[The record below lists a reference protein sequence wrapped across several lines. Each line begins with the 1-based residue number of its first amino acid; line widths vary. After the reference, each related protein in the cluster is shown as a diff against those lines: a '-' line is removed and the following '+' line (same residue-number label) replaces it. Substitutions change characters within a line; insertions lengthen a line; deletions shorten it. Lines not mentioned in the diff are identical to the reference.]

1 LRSVSWLLTLR
12 DGGESDKTETCNDR
26 PHAFR
31 ARKAD
36 LSPKSS
42 GLQFD
47 LLPCTGSCRW
57 DFIPLLVMKLF
68 ADVTRRQPGPVSK
81 DAAMA
86 CTPCWAQALV
96 ALQKTHYRRKI
107 TNRMR
112 SIAPCVALLSCL
124 GCASAPLASSAD
136 SIDLAIAT
144 TTDVHGR
151 ITAWD
156 YYANR
161 AETIRGL
168 TRAATIVDS
177 VRSANPDRVILLDA
191 GDLLQGNPL
200 AYVAARVSTN
210 RANPIIAAMNAMHY
224 DAAAIG
230 NHEYNYGVPYL
241 DSAVAQANFPF
252 LSANT
257 YRAGEPAVHAYRP
270 WTIVEREGIKI
281 GIVGATTPGVTLWD
295 AENIRDRVRF
305 GDIVPAV
312 RDAVKAVSAAGAD
325 IVLVTVHSGL
335 NEPSSY
341 DTVTTGVPSENVAAR
356 IAAEVPGID
365 LILYGH
371 SHKEM
376 RGTTIGET
384 LLIQPKNWAT
394 SVDVAHLTLSREN
407 GKWRVTARRSD
418 LVQAA
423 GHAED
428 ARMVAVAAPI
438 HKETVAYVTTPIGNT
453 TERWSGDSA
462 RVMDTPLI
470 DFILETERR
479 AAGAEL
485 ASTAAFS
492 TAAALGPGPVN
503 IAQVAQLY
511 PYDNTLR
518 AIRISG
524 KQLRDYLEFS
534 SRYYRTVPSPTS
546 PLETDPGIPGYNF
559 DIVSGVDYTIDVSK
573 PVGFRVTR
581 LDYKGAP
588 VRDTDSFTMAFNNYR
603 QTGGGGY
610 SMLSGA
616 PVVYDRQQE
625 IRQLLIDEVRRRGT
639 LRQADYFVS
648 NWTLVRG
655 PGLEIHQGGAGRI
668 PLAGALPTVQPP
680 FPAGTKFLRIVAT
693 NDFHGALEP
702 RPDASGVRRGGAAFV
717 ATALDR
723 AERECAPDCVT
734 VLLDAGDLFQGTP
747 ASNLSYGR
755 PVVEY
760 YNKMGY
766 AASALG
772 NHEFD
777 WGVDTLRARMR
788 QAKFDILGAN
798 VRYTDGTDVKWI
810 PNDTIVRRGNTRIGI
825 IGISTVLTPTTTRP
839 ANVVGL
845 RFDDP
850 APIVDSIAPALRKRG
865 ANFVVVV
872 AHAGAFCGTGG
883 AATCNGEIIDFAR
896 KLKSKVDV
904 VVSGHTHSLVN
915 TVVNGIP
922 IVQARSSGRA
932 IDILDIPLASNG
944 ALATRHEV
952 RELAVDTIPPM
963 PAIDSIVERAVARV
977 APLVTRHIATIP
989 VTLARQ
995 GPQYPLGNLV
1005 ADAQRWAGK
1014 GDVAIMN
1021 NGGIRTELRA
1031 GDVTYGALFELQ
1043 PFGNTLYSL
1052 TMTGAQL
1059 RGLLEAMLGKANVDD
1074 HVSGMSV
1081 RYDPA
1086 KPKGSRVVSVT
1097 MADGTALSD
1106 SRSYNVIMNDFLAT
1120 GGEGYNAGG
1129 RATSSK
1135 PLNIVDLDAL
1145 IDYLRMLPTPI
1156 VAPAE
1161 VRIAPVAP

>member
-1 LRSVSWLLTLR
+1 MGSSKPYLAVFFVLACATAQLPRS
-12 DGGESDKTETCNDR
+12 
-26 PHAFR
+26 A
-31 ARKAD
+31 
-36 LSPKSS
+36 
-42 GLQFD
+42 
-47 LLPCTGSCRW
+47 
-57 DFIPLLVMKLF
+57 
-68 ADVTRRQPGPVSK
+68 QPV
-81 DAAMA
+81 DI
-86 CTPCWAQALV
+86 V
-96 ALQKTHYRRKI
+96 
-107 TNRMR
+107 
-112 SIAPCVALLSCL
+112 V
-124 GCASAPLASSAD
+124 
-136 SIDLAIAT
+136 AT

-161 AETIRGL
+161 AESVRGL

-177 VRSANPDRVILLDA
+177 VRSANPGRVILLDA

-200 AYVAARVSTN
+200 AYVAARVSAN
-210 RANPIIAAMNAMHY
+210 RTNPIIAAMNAMRY

-241 DSAVAQANFPF
+241 DSAVSQANFPF

-257 YRAGEPAVHAYRP
+257 YRAEPTEVHAYRP
-270 WTIVEREGIKI
+270 WTIVERAGLKI
-281 GIVGATTPGVTLWD
+281 GIVGATTPGVALWD
-295 AENIRDRVRF
+295 AENIRDRLRF

-312 RDAVKAVSAAGAD
+312 RDAVKEVRAAGAG

-335 NEPSSY
+335 DEPSSY

-356 IAAEVPGID
+356 IAAEVSGID
-365 LILYGH
+365 LVLYGH
-371 SHKEM
+371 SHKEN
-376 RGTTIGET
+376 RGTTIGQT

-394 SVDVAHLTLSREN
+394 SVDIAHLIISRED
-407 GKWRVTARRSD
+407 GKWHVTERRSD

-428 ARMVAVAAPI
+428 PRVLAATDAI
-438 HKETVAYVTTPIGNT
+438 HRETVAYVRTPIGNAP
-453 TERWSGDSA
+453 ERWSADSA

-470 DFILETERR
+470 DFILETERK
-479 AAGAEL
+479 AAGSDL

-492 TAAALGPGPVN
+492 RNAALGPGPIN

-518 AIRISG
+518 AVRITG

-546 PLETDPGIPGYNF
+546 PIQTDPSIPGYNF

-588 VRDTDSFTMAFNNYR
+588 VRDSDSFTMALNNYR

-616 PVVYDRQQE
+616 PVVYDKQQE

-639 LRQADYFVS
+639 LRESDYFQQ
-648 NWTLVRG
+648 NWNLVRG
-655 PGLEIHQGGAGRI
+655 PGLEIHQGGAARI
-668 PLAGALPTVQPP
+668 PLAGALPTFQPA
-680 FPAGTKFLRIVAT
+680 FPRGTKFLRIVAT

-702 RPDASGVRRGGAAFV
+702 RPDASGVRRGGAAYV
-717 ATALDR
+717 ATAIDR
-723 AERECAPDCVT
+723 ARRECAPDCET
-734 VLLDAGDLFQGTP
+734 LLLDAGDLFQGTP

-755 PVVEY
+755 PVLEY
-760 YNKMGY
+760 YNRMGY
-766 AASALG
+766 AGSALG

-788 QAKFDILGAN
+788 QARFDILGAN
-798 VRYTDGTDVKWI
+798 VRYTDGKDVKWI

-825 IGISTVLTPTTTRP
+825 IGVSTVLTPTTTRP

-865 ANFVVVV
+865 ADFIIVV
-872 AHAGAFCGTGG
+872 AHAGAFCSTGG
-883 AATCNGEIIDFAR
+883 VAACNGEIIDFGR
-896 KLKSKVDV
+896 KLKSKVDAI
-904 VVSGHTHSLVN
+904 VSGHTHSLVN

-932 IDILDIPLASNG
+932 IDILDIPLVPNG
-944 ALATRHEV
+944 TLATRHEV
-952 RELAVDTIPPM
+952 RELAVDTTKPM
-963 PAIDSIVERAVARV
+963 PSIDSIVERAVARV
-977 APLVTRHIATIP
+977 APLVNRHIATLPI
-989 VTLARQ
+989 TLARQ
-995 GPQYPLGNLV
+995 GPQYPLGNLI

-1031 GDVTYGALFELQ
+1031 GDVTYGSLFELQ

-1052 TMTGAQL
+1052 TMTGVQL
-1059 RGLLEAMLGKANVDD
+1059 RGLLEAMLAKAAVDD
-1074 HVSGMSV
+1074 HVSGMTV
-1081 RYDPA
+1081 RYDPT

-1097 MADGTALSD
+1097 MADGSPLSD
-1106 SRSYNVIMNDFLAT
+1106 TRSYNVVMNDFLAT
-1120 GGEGYNAGG
+1120 GGEGYDAGE
-1129 RATSSK
+1129 RATSSRS
-1135 PLNIVDLDAL
+1135 LNIADLDAL
-1145 IDYLRMLPTPI
+1145 IGYLRTLPAPV
-1156 VAPAE
+1156 VAPTE